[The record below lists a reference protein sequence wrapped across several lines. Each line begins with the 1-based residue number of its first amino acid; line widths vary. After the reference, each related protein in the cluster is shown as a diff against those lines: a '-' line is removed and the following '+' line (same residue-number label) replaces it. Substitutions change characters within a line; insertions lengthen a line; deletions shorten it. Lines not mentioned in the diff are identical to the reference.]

1 VRYMKVAKYILLFMA
16 AALGVLFF
24 DLGQRYAQGAP
35 SAVERIEFSALEGG
49 TRLKL
54 SVKGDIHF
62 VPHMDHKMKELI
74 LAAQVAELPSALY
87 AVKHSDS
94 LTESVR
100 ISRDNKKGEVWI
112 TVSFKTP
119 DIAFQRYAEDGGKV
133 VVFDFFP
140 KEKPLKI
147 SGVTSGKLLAKLKNE
162 PSPAETNK
170 GQDTSAPMETAKAQ
184 TPVPEKPTAKDD
196 ASVAELKKSFTEIER
211 SYSSMEME
219 SGRQDFQDIMSL
231 LQKGETE
238 AASALCEAFIVNYP
252 KSIYLEKVYF
262 SKADALYQLAK
273 KDKLRVN
280 EALESY
286 KDTLARYPES
296 PQTQEGIMRRAALYE
311 DLDFDLEALV
321 EYNMS
326 QKAQPKGKYSVVAMI
341 GRAKIYLRRGKFQKA
356 DAEMQKVL
364 ALYPNRKE
372 VRDVKYLV
380 GEAHYDQGRYA
391 QARTIFEEA
400 QKIWPTYP
408 KTHPGV
414 YMKLAETYY
423 QLGEK
428 EKSMEY
434 WTNIANLFPSAA
446 TGRKALLRM
455 GEYNEE
461 KNRKKDAARLFE
473 ALAMQFPESDEAV
486 LARMR
491 LATMGAEDPSLL
503 KASKIFDYHAFENP
517 LQTFDEI
524 LAKYPERHGEEALI
538 RKGRA
543 LAGDKRHIASI
554 LAYKELL
561 KSYPGS
567 RMSAEVFRLVRGNLF
582 KLIETFHEQE
592 GFFIAL
598 LTYFDNFN
606 PFLRTITEP
615 DMLIKIADSF
625 AVMTLYDRAH
635 EYYTLAVKNDPDG
648 KYRDLADFR
657 IAKAKLFA
665 GDYKEAEGLLSKYI
679 KERPGKPSAI
689 MARHFLGHALQ
700 AQGKN
705 AEAATEWRIAIE
717 SDMANTLVPN
727 TAYNLGKL
735 YKMEKKYGLAADA
748 FNMVGSTWKPPFK
761 NSAEP
766 DYLRDAKYHLAETYY
781 LNHDYASAIREV
793 NMFNDRYKDDQR
805 KTWLEYIAASSL
817 GGANEDEKAAER
829 LKSLAAQDKGY
840 IGKVA
845 SAKLQNAEWKNKN
858 PTLFPN

>member
-1 VRYMKVAKYILLFMA
+1 MKVTKYILLFM

-24 DLGQRYAQGAP
+24 DLGQRYAQGLGTP
-35 SAVERIEFSALEGG
+35 AVERVEFSAQDGG
-49 TRLKL
+49 TRMKL
-54 SVKGDIHF
+54 SVKGDVRF
-62 VPHMDHKMKELI
+62 TPHMDAKMKELI
-74 LAAQVAELPSALY
+74 LAAQVAELPSAVY

-100 ISRDNKKGEVWI
+100 ISRDNKRGEVLI
-112 TVSFKTP
+112 TVSFKAP
-119 DIAFQRYAEDGGKV
+119 GIAFQKSVEDDGKV
-133 VVFDFFP
+133 VIFDFFP

-147 SGVTSGKLLAKLKNE
+147 SGVTSDKLLSNLK
-162 PSPAETNK
+162 SQTGSAETKK
-170 GQDTSAPMETAKAQ
+170 GQDGASAVETSKN
-184 TPVPEKPTAKDD
+184 VPAVPAVPAVKEEGVVEEVKKGFAEAEK
-196 ASVAELKKSFTEIER
+196 
-211 SYSSMEME
+211 SSPGVEME

-231 LQKGETE
+231 LQNGHTE
-238 AASALCEAFIVNYP
+238 EASALSEAFIFNYP

-262 SKADALYQLAK
+262 GRADALYQLSK
-273 KDKLRVN
+273 KDKTRVS
-280 EALESY
+280 EALEAY
-286 KDTLARYPES
+286 KTTLARYPES
-296 PQTQEGIMRRAALYE
+296 PQTQQGIMRRAALYE

-321 EYNMS
+321 EYNM
-326 QKAQPKGKYSVVAMI
+326 AQRSKPNGKYAVVAMI

-356 DAEMQKVL
+356 HDEMKKVL

-372 VRDVKYLV
+372 VRGIKYLV
-380 GEAHYDQGRYA
+380 AEAHYDQGRYA
-391 QARTIFEEA
+391 QAMEVFEEA

-414 YMKLAETYY
+414 YMKIAETYY
-423 QLGEK
+423 HLGDK
-428 EKSMEY
+428 EKALEY
-434 WTNIANLFPSAA
+434 WTNITNLFPSVT

-455 GEYNEE
+455 GEYSEE
-461 KNRKKDAARLFE
+461 KSRKKDAARLFE
-473 ALAMQFPESDEAV
+473 TLALQFPDSDEAV
-486 LARMR
+486 LARLR
-491 LATMGAEDPSLL
+491 LATLGADDPALL
-503 KASKIFDYHAFENP
+503 KASKIFDYRAFENP
-517 LQTFDEI
+517 LKTFDEI
-524 LAKYPERHGEEALI
+524 LAKYPERHGEEALL

-543 LAGDKRHIASI
+543 LSGAKQHIASI

-561 KSYPGS
+561 KAYPGS
-567 RMSAEVFRLVRGNLF
+567 RMSAEVFNLVRGNLF
-582 KLIETFHEQE
+582 KLIENFHEQE

-625 AVMTLYDRAH
+625 AVMTLYDRAQ
-635 EYYTLAVKNDPDG
+635 EYYTLAVRNDPDG

-665 GDYKEAEGLLSKYI
+665 GDYKEAENLLSKYI

-735 YKMEKKYGLAADA
+735 YKAEKKFGLAADA
-748 FNMVGSTWKPPFK
+748 FNMVVSTWKPPLK
-761 NSAEP
+761 DSPEP

-781 LNHDYASAIREV
+781 LNQDYASAIREA

-817 GGANEDEKAAER
+817 GGANEDEKAAEW
-829 LKSLAAQDKGY
+829 LKSLAAKDKGL

-858 PTLFPN
+858 PALFPN

>member
-1 VRYMKVAKYILLFMA
+1 MKVAKYIMPLMA
-16 AALGVLFF
+16 AGLGVLFF
-24 DLGQRYAQGAP
+24 GLGQRYAQGVAP
-35 SAVERIEFSALEGG
+35 AVERIEFSSQDGG
-49 TRLKL
+49 TRAKL
-54 SVKGDIHF
+54 FVKGDVRFI
-62 VPHMDHKMKELI
+62 PHMDTRMKELI
-74 LAAQVAELPSALY
+74 LAAQVADAPPAVY
-87 AVKHSDS
+87 AAKHSDS

-100 ISRDNKKGEVWI
+100 ITHDKKRGELWI

-119 DIAFQRYAEDGGKV
+119 DIAFHRSVEDDGKV

-140 KEKPLKI
+140 KEKSLKI
-147 SGVTSGKLLAKLKNE
+147 SGVTPERFLAALKSE
-162 PSPAETNK
+162 TIPAETKK
-170 GQDTSAPMETAKAQ
+170 GQDVSAPEETAKKDIPA
-184 TPVPEKPTAKDD
+184 PEKPATKEDE
-196 ASVAELKKSFTEIER
+196 SVVETKKSFEEVDR
-211 SYSSMEME
+211 SYASMQME

-231 LQKGETE
+231 MQNGHIDE
-238 AASALCEAFIVNYP
+238 AAALSEAFIYNYP

-262 SKADALYQLAK
+262 SRADALYQLAK

-280 EALESY
+280 EALDAY
-286 KDTLARYPES
+286 KATLARYPES
-296 PQTQEGIMRRAALYE
+296 PQTQQGVMRRASLYE

-321 EYNMS
+321 EYNMA
-326 QKAQPKGKYSVVAMI
+326 QKAQPTGKYSVMAMI

-356 DAEMQKVL
+356 HEEMQKVL
-364 ALYPNRKE
+364 ALYPNRRE

-380 GEAHYDQGRYA
+380 AEAHYDQGRYA

-408 KTHPGV
+408 KTRPGV
-414 YMKLAETYY
+414 YMKMAETYY

-428 EKSMEY
+428 EKALEY
-434 WTNIANLFPSAA
+434 WTNIANMFPSV
-446 TGRKALLRM
+446 TNGRKAMLRM

-461 KNRKKDAARLFE
+461 KSRKKDAARIFE
-473 ALAMQFPESDEAV
+473 TLAMQYPESDEAV
-486 LARMR
+486 LARLR
-491 LATMGAEDPSLL
+491 LATMGAEDPALL

-517 LQTFDEI
+517 LKTFDEI

-543 LAGDKRHIASI
+543 LAGAKRHIASI
-554 LAYKELL
+554 LAYKEMLRT
-561 KSYPGS
+561 YPGS
-567 RMSAEVFRLVRGNLF
+567 RMSAEVFGLVRGNLF

-625 AVMTLYDRAH
+625 AVMTLYDRAQ

-648 KYRDLADFR
+648 EYSDLTDFR
-657 IAKAKLFA
+657 IAKSKLFG
-665 GDYKEAEGLLSKYI
+665 GDYKEAENLLSKYI

-735 YKMEKKYGLAADA
+735 YKMEKKYGLAVDA
-748 FNMVGSTWKPPFK
+748 FNMVISAWKPPFK

-781 LNHDYASAIREV
+781 LNEDYVSAIREV
-793 NMFNDRYKDDQR
+793 NMFTEKYKDDQR
-805 KTWLEYIAASSL
+805 KTWLEYIVASSL

-829 LKSLAAQDKGY
+829 LKSLADKDKGF

-858 PTLFPN
+858 PALFPN